1 MVRSH
6 ANFANGEG
14 APALVC
20 HVLLDF
26 ATAAGDEILFAV
38 FETVEDRSEVDV
50 HDDLLRRSG
59 KSQSETEI
67 WNITLAKIR
76 HAKTG
81 HEFDQI
87 AQYTAVIIAEKQDSR
102 QSATRRKKKAM
113 AVIMCLSRA
122 HVYYISHLS
131 QSPSGNLPRRTSIS
145 HSKMRLNM

>member
-38 FETVEDRSEVDV
+38 FEPVEDGFEVDV
-50 HDDLLRRSG
+50 HDDDLLRRSG
-59 KSQSETEI
+59 KPKSGTEI
-67 WNITLAKIR
+67 WNITLATIR

-81 HEFDQI
+81 HGLEQI
-87 AQYTAVIIAEKQDSR
+87 AQYTAVIIAEKQDSKK
-102 QSATRRKKKAM
+102 SATRRKKKAM
-113 AVIMCLSRA
+113 AVIMCLS
-122 HVYYISHLS
+122 
-131 QSPSGNLPRRTSIS
+131 
-145 HSKMRLNM
+145 